1 MLIYTTAQHGGF
13 FSQVY
18 LGEKKLRSMIPSVNV
33 LKGKFKQ
40 VKTNKILM
48 LDYYGNRSE
57 MGIGYVAFNPVS
69 NDLTYPVPT

>member
-18 LGEKKLRSMIPSVNV
+18 LGEKKLRSIPSVNV

-40 VKTNKILM
+40 VQTNKILM

-57 MGIGYVAFNPVS
+57 MGIGYVAFNLVS
-69 NDLTYPVPT
+69 NDLTCSVLT